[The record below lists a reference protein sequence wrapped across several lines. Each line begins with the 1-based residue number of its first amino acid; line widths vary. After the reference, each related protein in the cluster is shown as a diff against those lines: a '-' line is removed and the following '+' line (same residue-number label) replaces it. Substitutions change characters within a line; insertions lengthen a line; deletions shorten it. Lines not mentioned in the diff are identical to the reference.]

1 MVVGSSVP
9 GDSSEEDTPDDGV
22 LLLGWHS
29 VDREAQVEASREGV
43 RLSQRQKSCVRSID
57 VVPYCR
63 PGPSYRRD
71 DEDGGD
77 GTSSYEEHSWS
88 WRWRLSF

>member
-29 VDREAQVEASREGV
+29 VDREAQVEASEAQVEASREGV

-71 DEDGGD
+71 DEGICNC
-77 GTSSYEEHSWS
+77 TKC
-88 WRWRLSF
+88 LL